1 MKNYAAMTA
10 MTTAEIKARIREL
23 SIVLDGDPC
32 SDAWDAAY
40 SEYNALNAVLDERYR
55 EESQADFD
63 AFYAEHIEGKSWEE
77 IDPDDWDYYSD
88 WHKDMYGFR
97 PHKI

>member
-1 MKNYAAMTA
+1 MMT
-10 MTTAEIKARIREL
+10 MTTDAIRARIREL
-23 SIVLDGDPC
+23 SDILNGDPC

-40 SEYNALNAVLDERYR
+40 AEYGELNAVLDERYR
-55 EESQADFD
+55 ADNQSAFD

-77 IDPDDWDYYSD
+77 IDPEAWGFYSD

-97 PHKI
+97 PKSI